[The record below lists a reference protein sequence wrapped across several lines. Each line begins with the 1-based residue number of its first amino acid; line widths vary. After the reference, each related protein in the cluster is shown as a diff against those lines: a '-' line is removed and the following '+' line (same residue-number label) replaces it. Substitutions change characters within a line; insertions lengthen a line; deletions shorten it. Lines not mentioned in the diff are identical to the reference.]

1 MVSIPSRPGFGVPSF
16 GGSVTYKALE
26 AKSTLL
32 GAAAEVVEAA
42 SKAASLQM
50 YNEGSVGKI
59 RYSLKVYAGG
69 RMHSA
74 IVMPQQ
80 PSMKTVRT
88 TPAVD
93 IRRTLGDLPV
103 RHHNTNRLWDVVLG
117 GLTGLEQRAIV
128 NNGAIRTLYGIQ
140 ALLALDKF
148 INDYQA
154 LAAAR
159 TFTYLKNPRNY
170 NTYTDSVYMVLVDND
185 EGFSYRVEIRSWEW
199 DRDASFT
206 RVANAKWR
214 LHMVAYKLD
223 TAMAGGQVELP
234 NQEKFSVT
242 KEQVRAAVPYETGI
256 LSIAKPVSAGSAELI
271 LQTVTN
277 GATPPGM
284 TSFDAW
290 MSKAERTT
298 GALQQR
304 LQTCR
309 RYVLAYRDRAIR
321 LNNLLNQVSDLLR
334 MPVGLLTECVV
345 ILEQLLFAYE
355 KVFDLGD
362 GAFADARALQGQLQE
377 AYGRAVDAA
386 EATFNLFADQGGTP
400 GMLSAVRGIVL
411 DTQPGS
417 TAAPGSTV
425 KEGTNFN
432 LQSAAAYLCQE
443 GDTWQSI
450 ALLYFGTT
458 DGWAEIAQFNHAAS
472 SESNADAIPIQA
484 GTVVLVPGA
493 GDTDDQITLGQQ
505 TTDLY
510 GTDLALE
517 DGDLQLNARS
527 FSYDDGS
534 TILTDD
540 YTPTDVGLVRGQ
552 ANLVQGLVNRMR
564 TAQGEIQYAP
574 GYGLIAVQVGSA
586 LTAEVL
592 SSVIVTATDQMT
604 QDPRVQQVQQVTLK
618 QEASRLRLDMEIQ
631 PRSGGVIPA
640 SVPLGFTG

>member
-1 MVSIPSRPGFGVPSF
+1 MVSIPSRPGFGVSSF
-16 GGSVTYKALE
+16 GGSVTYTAPA

-32 GAAAEVVEAA
+32 SAAAEVEADN
-42 SKAASLQM
+42 KAEALQL
-50 YNEGSVGKI
+50 YNEGAVGKI
-59 RYSLKVYAGG
+59 RYSLKVFSGG

-74 IVMPQQ
+74 IVVPQQ
-80 PSMKTVRT
+80 PSMKTVRL

-117 GLTGLEQRAIV
+117 GLTGLEQRSIV
-128 NNGAIRTLYGIQ
+128 NNGAIRNLYGIQ

-154 LAAAR
+154 LAASK

-170 NTYTDSVYMVLVDND
+170 NSYTDSVYMVLVDND
-185 EGFSYRVEIRSWEW
+185 EGMSYRVEVRSWEW

-206 RVANAKWR
+206 RIANAKWR
-214 LHMVAYKLD
+214 LHLVAYKLG
-223 TAMAGGQVELP
+223 TAMAGGQVTVP
-234 NQEKFSVT
+234 DQEKFSVT
-242 KEQVRAAVPYETGI
+242 KEQMQAAVPYETGI
-256 LSIAKPVSAGSAELI
+256 LSIPKPVAAGSAELI
-271 LQTVTN
+271 LQTVVS
-277 GATPPGM
+277 GATPPGL
-284 TSFDAW
+284 TAFDGW
-290 MSKAERTT
+290 LTKAERTT

-321 LNNLLNQVSDLLR
+321 LNDLLNQVSDTLR

-377 AYGRAVDAA
+377 AYGRTIDAA

-400 GMLSAVRGIVL
+400 GMLAAVRGIVL

-534 TILTDD
+534 TIQTDD
-540 YTPTDVGLVRGQ
+540 YAPTDVGLVSGQ
-552 ANLVQGLVNRMR
+552 PNLVQGLVNRMR

-574 GYGLIAVQVGSA
+574 EYGLIAVQVGSA

-592 SSVIVTATDQMT
+592 SAVIVTATDQMT

>member
-1 MVSIPSRPGFGVPSF
+1 MVSIPSRPGFVNSIA
-16 GGSVTYKALE
+16 GSLSYAADR

-32 GAAAEVVEAA
+32 SAAAEVEAD
-42 SKAASLQM
+42 SKAESLQL

-59 RYSLKVYAGG
+59 RYSLKVFAGG
-69 RMHSA
+69 RMQSA
-74 IVMPQQ
+74 IVVPQQ
-80 PSMKTVRT
+80 PSMKTVRL

-117 GLTGLEQRAIV
+117 GLTGLEKRAIV
-128 NNGAIRTLYGIQ
+128 NNGAIRNLYGIQ

-154 LAAAR
+154 LAASR

-170 NTYTDSVYMVLVDND
+170 NSYVDSVYMVLVDND
-185 EGFSYRVEIRSWEW
+185 EGFSYRVEVRSWEW

-214 LHMVAYKLD
+214 LHLVAYKLD
-223 TAMAGGQVELP
+223 TAMAGGGVELP

-242 KEQVRAAVPYETGI
+242 KEQMRAAVPYETGI
-256 LSIAKPVSAGSAELI
+256 LSIPKPMAAGSGEFI
-271 LQTVTN
+271 LQAVVN
-277 GATPPGM
+277 GATPPGF
-284 TSFDAW
+284 TAFDAW

-321 LNNLLNQVSDLLR
+321 VNNLLNQVSDTLR

-377 AYGRAVDAA
+377 AYGRAIEAA

-400 GMLSAVRGIVL
+400 GMMEAVRGIVL

-443 GDTWQSI
+443 GDTWQAI

-472 SESNADAIPIQA
+472 SSSNADAIPIQA
-484 GTVVLVPGA
+484 GTVILVPGA
-493 GDTDDQITLGQQ
+493 GDTDDQVTLGQQ

-510 GTDLALE
+510 GTDLALSA
-517 DGDLQLNARS
+517 DGDLELNALD

-534 TILTDD
+534 TIQTDA
-540 YTPTDVGLVRGQ
+540 YAPTDVGLVSGQ

-574 GYGLIAVQVGSA
+574 TYGLIAVQVGSA

-592 SSVIVTATDQMT
+592 SAVVVTATDQMT

-618 QEASRLRLDMEIQ
+618 QEASRLILDMEIQ